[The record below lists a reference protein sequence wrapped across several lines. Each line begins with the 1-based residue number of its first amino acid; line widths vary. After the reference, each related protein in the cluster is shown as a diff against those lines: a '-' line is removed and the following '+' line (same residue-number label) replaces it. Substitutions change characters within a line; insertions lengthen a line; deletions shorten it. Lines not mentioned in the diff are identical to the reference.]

1 MNNKSN
7 ESNKTNNYEIISFIV
22 TLTTLAIIIAL
33 SVMPSLKQSIVNQ
46 DAIITD
52 HKRQIAE

>member
-1 MNNKSN
+1 MQNKSN
-7 ESNKTNNYEIISFIV
+7 EANNYEIISFIV
-22 TLTTLAIIIAL
+22 TLATLAIIIAL

-52 HKRQIAE
+52 HKIQIAE